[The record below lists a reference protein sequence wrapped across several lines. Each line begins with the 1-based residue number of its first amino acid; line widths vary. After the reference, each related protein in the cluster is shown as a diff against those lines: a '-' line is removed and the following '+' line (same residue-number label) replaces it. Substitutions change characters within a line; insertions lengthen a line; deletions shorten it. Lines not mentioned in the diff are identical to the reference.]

1 MKKFTIFYQNHSCF
15 LDEISILRKYYN
27 FMFVNRLKCCKRNL
41 ADRFKSVSNI
51 FLKYFYGFYCYV
63 YFEIELLLWHVQF
76 KLDRVILRDPSAGTV
91 IPSYTDSYVIYDMQH
106 MICLVNEIPKAL
118 KPPESAPMA
127 TSCSFINAK
136 QIKTTNKS

>member
-1 MKKFTIFYQNHSCF
+1 
-15 LDEISILRKYYN
+15 
-27 FMFVNRLKCCKRNL
+27 
-41 ADRFKSVSNI
+41 
-51 FLKYFYGFYCYV
+51 
-63 YFEIELLLWHVQF
+63 
-76 KLDRVILRDPSAGTV
+76 
-91 IPSYTDSYVIYDMQH
+91 MQH

>member
-1 MKKFTIFYQNHSCF
+1 MK
-15 LDEISILRKYYN
+15 
-27 FMFVNRLKCCKRNL
+27 
-41 ADRFKSVSNI
+41 VSTG
-51 FLKYFYGFYCYV
+51 K
-63 YFEIELLLWHVQF
+63 
-76 KLDRVILRDPSAGTV
+76 A
-91 IPSYTDSYVIYDMQH
+91 YDMQH